1 MLSSI
6 SWTEFF
12 LFTGGATLLW
22 VLYVLRSHITGRHPK
37 KPDKEGERS
46 PPVPVIRPVQASPP
60 VQSINT
66 PLASPQSHLPTGAKE
81 QSYEEYSLPIDDD
94 EDFGDDMDDN
104 DYVSLESLA
113 MEINELTARLG
124 KEVTE
129 ETLFSSLRQAIGRYP
144 SLDKPA
150 LQTAI
155 NHLIIRCAFL
165 DCGYQISYDQAERL
179 WTGTAQ

>member
-12 LFTGGATLLW
+12 LFIGGATLLW

-60 VQSINT
+60 ATSIDTT
-66 PLASPQSHLPTGAKE
+66 PTRRQPHQPATDQE
-81 QSYEEYSLPIDDD
+81 QGYEEYRIPIDDD
-94 EDFGDDMDDN
+94 EDFGDDTDDN
-104 DYVSLESLA
+104 DYVALESLA
-113 MEINELTARLG
+113 MDISELTARLG
-124 KEVTE
+124 KDVTE
-129 ETLFSSLRQAIGRYP
+129 ETLISNLRQAIERYP

-155 NHLIIRCAFL
+155 NHLIIRCAFQ
-165 DCGYQISYDQAERL
+165 DCGHQISYDQAEHL
-179 WTGTAQ
+179 WTGTQQ